1 MEYIEKLE
9 QKIGRLKK
17 YDPTNTKYIADLEK
31 QMEELKLLAPL
42 DPQQYFTIYQELD
55 KLIDLYI
62 STVSESNRDFY
73 LIGEIHITNMHNLLK
88 PFNDFLLEDIVKD
101 QKPQKIHINF
111 IEDPKKQGPIL
122 ASQSRT
128 SFRAGSA
135 IVDVASVA
143 AAGEETEELACDGKM
158 LLPES
163 HLFEGYLVAGI
174 SKTYDEL
181 LHDFNKS
188 DALSS
193 HMTELKKIYEPVIEQ
208 AISHFHA
215 DDEKSENIRYKPEL
229 DKILK
234 FIDKL
239 HDKATSGQEEWKY
252 YTSALEY
259 IDVECNKLEELTFVK
274 VTKLNAFKFMTG
286 IKEML
291 QRKHFLITF
300 DKQINNKQT
309 NNTTEDNDAGDYFYS
324 KIDNTPINPLFDIS
338 DISLRFSDNSTA
350 IQKLYPLIYDVI
362 PDKTDNKREISNEL
376 ITNFTNTLYDI
387 KYAPGLLDS
396 KTIGHPNLNTFTENN
411 KDLTNLPDDKNKEYI
426 TRIQQLQN
434 LNNPYAYTA
443 RRIMIDGINAFIQ
456 YFLEFPFTQ
465 KLIDHQDIIVG
476 RDTDYIKTEL
486 QPELYPES
494 LAQQINFVIIEET
507 KGKGKDKEINNLIY
521 GVSFILQPYSVG
533 DILIASSETIIIF
546 TGDTTIQ
553 NISKFVNK
561 YRGNIPNILPPVE
574 KKDSWIRLHTFAL
587 AIYNRSTIG
596 KNLTEII
603 ISLKSF
609 GDSLQVYYS
618 KRMGLILSQLNLNL
632 YISSTDK
639 NVGGESLFLNSLV
652 LLNGTGIRPH
662 SRFYNEYINFFGKQ
676 SFEKYITES
685 SDESISP
692 EDDDRVTCKMIV
704 TNISNINEDK
714 CFIHLIEIFKKFS
727 EPLPPN
733 TEAFIKKGIKFPEDL
748 TSHKDILELIKNVLI
763 NKTDD
768 SNASISTN
776 NNIFNTLG
784 NEHLIKLFENIYDT
798 YLKQDTINSS
808 TDNLEKK
815 NNDLKVVNIDICNH
829 ITILCS
835 FLTKV
840 IDIIKHYEE
849 ELESTVID
857 SLEEKPIS
865 TRNPKKVLT
874 SEEKLANE
882 LRRLS
887 GGGKKVSKL
896 FIAKIEGMNEL
907 LFLQQRVALEGLANK
922 NQEFITKQRLK
933 ILTKDPLTMS
943 ERLIDADPE
952 NTYTNI
958 NRSMDVFINTL
969 NKQNIFDDNFLSFA
983 SEYLNNDYVEV
994 LHEINRQYLE
1004 IISKS
1009 KLYIKSMYDD
1019 YLKTRTAVEKAFATR
1034 EAKITHQSKFVP
1046 FTAEQIYQKIKTS
1059 SAELETNPIAN
1070 IITNINSSKNAL
1082 LELLR
1087 IYKHDV
1093 VFNTDDLILETES
1106 INTSDKLKTIIGTI
1120 QEQLASASSRNIVV
1134 GSDRKSI
1141 KKIETAEYEYILNL
1155 QKLNSFLDKQVHIY
1169 TKIDYTHPITSFEA
1183 VSAIILGVYTNLH
1196 EIEVKL
1202 TPTLKVDAAKGGKN
1216 KTIKTKKYKRNKKT
1230 KKGKKNKTRKSRK
1243 YKTKKGK
1250 GKGKGIKK
1258 FTRNKLNIKQ

>member
-1 MEYIEKLE
+1 
-9 QKIGRLKK
+9 
-17 YDPTNTKYIADLEK
+17 
-31 QMEELKLLAPL
+31 
-42 DPQQYFTIYQELD
+42 
-55 KLIDLYI
+55 
-62 STVSESNRDFY
+62 
-73 LIGEIHITNMHNLLK
+73 
-88 PFNDFLLEDIVKD
+88 
-101 QKPQKIHINF
+101 
-111 IEDPKKQGPIL
+111 
-122 ASQSRT
+122 
-128 SFRAGSA
+128 
-135 IVDVASVA
+135 
-143 AAGEETEELACDGKM
+143 
-158 LLPES
+158 
-163 HLFEGYLVAGI
+163 
-174 SKTYDEL
+174 
-181 LHDFNKS
+181 
-188 DALSS
+188 
-193 HMTELKKIYEPVIEQ
+193 
-208 AISHFHA
+208 
-215 DDEKSENIRYKPEL
+215 
-229 DKILK
+229 
-234 FIDKL
+234 
-239 HDKATSGQEEWKY
+239 
-252 YTSALEY
+252 
-259 IDVECNKLEELTFVK
+259 
-274 VTKLNAFKFMTG
+274 
-286 IKEML
+286 
-291 QRKHFLITF
+291 
-300 DKQINNKQT
+300 
-309 NNTTEDNDAGDYFYS
+309 
-324 KIDNTPINPLFDIS
+324 
-338 DISLRFSDNSTA
+338 
-350 IQKLYPLIYDVI
+350 
-362 PDKTDNKREISNEL
+362 
-376 ITNFTNTLYDI
+376 
-387 KYAPGLLDS
+387 
-396 KTIGHPNLNTFTENN
+396 
-411 KDLTNLPDDKNKEYI
+411 
-426 TRIQQLQN
+426 
-434 LNNPYAYTA
+434 
-443 RRIMIDGINAFIQ
+443 
-456 YFLEFPFTQ
+456 
-465 KLIDHQDIIVG
+465 
-476 RDTDYIKTEL
+476 
-486 QPELYPES
+486 
-494 LAQQINFVIIEET
+494 
-507 KGKGKDKEINNLIY
+507 
-521 GVSFILQPYSVG
+521 
-533 DILIASSETIIIF
+533 
-546 TGDTTIQ
+546 
-553 NISKFVNK
+553 
-561 YRGNIPNILPPVE
+561 
-574 KKDSWIRLHTFAL
+574 
-587 AIYNRSTIG
+587 
-596 KNLTEII
+596 
-603 ISLKSF
+603 
-609 GDSLQVYYS
+609 
-618 KRMGLILSQLNLNL
+618 
-632 YISSTDK
+632 
-639 NVGGESLFLNSLV
+639 
-652 LLNGTGIRPH
+652 
-662 SRFYNEYINFFGKQ
+662 
-676 SFEKYITES
+676 
-685 SDESISP
+685 
-692 EDDDRVTCKMIV
+692 MIV